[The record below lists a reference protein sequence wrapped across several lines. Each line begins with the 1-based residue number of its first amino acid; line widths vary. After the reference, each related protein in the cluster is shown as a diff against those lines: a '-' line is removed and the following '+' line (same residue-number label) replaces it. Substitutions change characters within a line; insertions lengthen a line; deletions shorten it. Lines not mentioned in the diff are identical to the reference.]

1 MDFVILLL
9 GGAVLGLVGVLV
21 RLAGDVGV
29 GPFGSAF
36 WRMAL
41 ATPVLVGW
49 ALWASW
55 SERRKRLQVQALLQP
70 GTVSAQPVSESALRI
85 ASSRRNRPPQPLAN
99 WHQSWLLVFA
109 AVMFAGDLIMFHLGL
124 FWSTVANATME
135 SNLAPIVITMA
146 FWAITRVAPRR
157 VFLLGLAASLA
168 GALLMIWPHFGHS
181 RALLG
186 DVCGLVSAVFYAGYQ
201 IGVQQARQKLDTL
214 HLMAWVTA
222 GATLALWPFALTEA
236 RLWPTAPIGWV
247 WLVLLALVV
256 QIGGQV
262 VIAYAVKHLSPALS
276 SVGLLIQPATSA
288 MYAWLLLGEGLE
300 AWQLLG
306 AGLLLAGIYLARRGI

>member
-1 MDFVILLL
+1 MDFLILLF

-49 ALWASW
+49 ALLASW
-55 SERRKRLQVQALLQP
+55 SARRKRSQAEALPHAQ
-70 GTVSAQPVSESALRI
+70 TVAVQPVSGNALRI
-85 ASSRRNRPPQPLAN
+85 ALSARGRPPQPLAS
-99 WHQSWLLVFA
+99 WPQGWLLAFA
-109 AVMFAGDLIMFHLGL
+109 AVMFAGDLILFHLGL

-135 SNLAPIVITMA
+135 SNLAPIVITLA
-146 FWAITRVAPRR
+146 FWTITRVAPRG

-168 GALLMIWPHFGHS
+168 GALLMIGPHFDHS

-186 DVCGLVSAVFYAGYQ
+186 DVCGIFSAVFYAGYQ

-222 GATLALWPFALTEA
+222 GATLALWPFALAEA
-236 RLWPTAPIGWV
+236 RLWPTAAIGWV

-276 SVGLLIQPATSA
+276 SVGLLVQPATSA
-288 MYAWLLLGEGLE
+288 VYAWLLLGEGLG
-300 AWQLLG
+300 AWQLVG

>member
-21 RLAGDVGV
+21 RLAGEVGV

-55 SERRKRLQVQALLQP
+55 IARRKRLQAEARLP
-70 GTVSAQPVSESALRI
+70 GETVAVQPVSESALRI
-85 ASSRRNRPPQPLAN
+85 ASSRRDLPPQPLAN
-99 WHQSWLLVFA
+99 WHEGWLLVFA
-109 AVMFAGDLIMFHLGL
+109 AVMFAGDLILFHLGL

-146 FWAITRVAPRR
+146 FWVITRMAPRR
-157 VFLLGLAASLA
+157 VFLLGLAAALA
-168 GALLMIWPHFGHS
+168 GALLMIGPHFDHS

-186 DVCGLVSAVFYAGYQ
+186 DVCGLCSAVFYAGYQ

-222 GATLALWPFALTEA
+222 GATLALWPFALAEA

-276 SVGLLIQPATSA
+276 SVGLLVQPATSA
-288 MYAWLLLGEGLE
+288 VYAWLLLGEGLE